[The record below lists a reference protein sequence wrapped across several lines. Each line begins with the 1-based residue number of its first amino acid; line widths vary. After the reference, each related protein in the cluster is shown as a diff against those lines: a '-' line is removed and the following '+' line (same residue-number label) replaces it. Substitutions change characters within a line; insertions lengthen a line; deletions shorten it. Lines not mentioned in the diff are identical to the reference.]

1 MHQDKLQ
8 LLQFSF
14 SLFLPR
20 FGVFHL
26 LPLFHYPSWPIATNF
41 NLFFALNTSSLISI
55 VIKIKHQ
62 KIGTFIQL
70 RRMVSNV
77 LVVVRSPIKSFIYK
91 VDSEEMIESES

>member
-1 MHQDKLQ
+1 MSSIFYL
-8 LLQFSF
+8 S
-14 SLFLPR
+14 SIILP
-20 FGVFHL
+20 GLL
-26 LPLFHYPSWPIATNF
+26 LPILIF
-41 NLFFALNTSSLISI
+41 FFALNTSSLISI